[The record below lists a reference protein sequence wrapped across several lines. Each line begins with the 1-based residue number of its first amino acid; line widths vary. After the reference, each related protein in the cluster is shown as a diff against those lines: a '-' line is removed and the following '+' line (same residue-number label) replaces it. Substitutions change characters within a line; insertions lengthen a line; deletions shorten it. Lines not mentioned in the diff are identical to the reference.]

1 MFSKEN
7 LQIKL
12 YHRKLQQTLYI
23 VVFKFDNG
31 IEVIFPCLSLNEVEE
46 IASSY
51 IENNPYLISREL
63 VWYGIIT
70 YRFTDA
76 EIAYIDTIKR
86 FMEMWRVHGRNYNM
100 FPNRF
105 SVKTLYQEKRP
116 NVWWLNNF

>member
-1 MFSKEN
+1 MFPKEN

-31 IEVIFPCLSLNEVEE
+31 NEVIFPCLSLNEVEE
-46 IASSY
+46 LASSY

-70 YRFTDA
+70 YRLTDA

-100 FPNRF
+100 FPNHF

>member
-1 MFSKEN
+1 MFPKEN

-31 IEVIFPCLSLNEVEE
+31 NEVIFPCLSLNEVEDL
-46 IASSY
+46 ASSY

-86 FMEMWRVHGRNYNM
+86 FIDMWRVHGRNCSM
-100 FPNRF
+100 FPNHF